1 MAEQGKTNPN
11 PYEKQNYPADET
23 GSMQQDA
30 SYSEWVE
37 RNYQIAQ
44 LLPDDLPDE
53 ARTEALSSP
62 DIEVVRRLVD
72 RSQGDA
78 TYLHLL
84 LLRERARREMVSAEG
99 SAEKS
104 ALEQRLLGIQRDIIL
119 KEHELGIS

>member
-1 MAEQGKTNPN
+1 
-11 PYEKQNYPADET
+11 
-23 GSMQQDA
+23 MQQDA